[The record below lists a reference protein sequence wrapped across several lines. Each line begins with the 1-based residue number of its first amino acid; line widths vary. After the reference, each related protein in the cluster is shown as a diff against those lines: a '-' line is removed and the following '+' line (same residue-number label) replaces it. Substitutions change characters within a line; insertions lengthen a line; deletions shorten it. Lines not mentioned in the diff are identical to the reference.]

1 MSAPMSI
8 DRLIEDLRAGLEGL
22 EGLDWE
28 LRGIV
33 HLSSGMMAASDAFT
47 EICSPDNIRALL
59 DALAASQ
66 EENRRLK
73 ETNRKLHRRVQI
85 AEAMHQSVMSM
96 SETWGRPSKA
106 HDEWA
111 RGWNADGLLQ
121 PGSPYDRGRYDARKA
136 IEALATQPTPDHG
149 AAG

>member
-111 RGWNADGLLQ
+111 RGWNAGCR
-121 PGSPYDRGRYDARKA
+121 SFGRVVKSRLRRFTARS
-136 IEALATQPTPDHG
+136 LATKPTPDHG